1 MENTELVVYQTL
13 TGQEVK
19 LSPAIVRKYLVNGE
33 GQITD
38 QEVMMFMALCKYQ
51 NLNPFLR
58 EAYLI
63 KYGTEKATMVV
74 GKETFLKRAV
84 KNPRYKGHET
94 GISDDGQKAWAKV
107 YVEGYQVPISIEVDF
122 SEYVGLKKDGT
133 VNRMWQT
140 KGRTMLKK
148 VALVQALREA
158 FPEDFGGM
166 YSPEE
171 INHVQ
176 ELPDKPIEMPTDVQ
190 PIIQSPQPR
199 TQTTES
205 AGATETITTGIDGV
219 TVKSGK
225 KGDKEWHKYTIH
237 CAEIEYGTFSKT
249 FAEDAKKAS
258 EAGLQAVIESR
269 KTAYGYDIVALKI
282 QEPNATESR
291 EQGMEG

>member
-1 MENTELVVYQTL
+1 METKELIVYQTL
-13 TGQEVK
+13 TGQEVQ

-38 QEVMMFMALCKYQ
+38 QEVMMFIALCKYQ

-94 GISDDGQKAWAKV
+94 GISQDGQKAWAKV

-122 SEYVGLKKDGT
+122 SEYVGVKKDGT
-133 VNRMWQT
+133 INRMWQS

-166 YSPEE
+166 YTPEE
-171 INHVQ
+171 INHLQ
-176 ELPDKPIEMPTDVQ
+176 ELPDKPIEMPIEDKS
-190 PIIQSPQPR
+190 PIQTPQAKTQVESTE
-199 TQTTES
+199 TQT
-205 AGATETITTGIDGV
+205 IITGIEKITMKTG
-219 TVKSGK
+219 GA
-225 KGDKEWHKYTIH
+225 KEKPWTKYTIYAGELYH
-237 CAEIEYGTFSKT
+237 TFNKT
-249 FAEDAKKAS
+249 FAEEAKKAS
-258 EAGLQAVIESR
+258 EIGQKVTLEFKITS
-269 KTAYGYDIVALKI
+269 YGNEVVNLTI
-282 QEPNATESR
+282 QEPSGEEIR
-291 EQGMEG
+291 EPGIEG